1 MRWCQCTLV
10 HTQTHRGMVMI
21 LEIVLKRMEWHKF
34 NKTIHLSETYR
45 VKRQLEHRT
54 TCIEQQETTSSR
66 RHCGK
71 MNLLNSVS
79 HTHTDTDRTENKLN
93 EERRMIFIWNGHRQ
107 ISLYSV
113 CSVGNVLMAWGW
125 AAPTV
130 VTMARCH
137 LLYFRRLEW
146 TTEWRW
152 WWLRWAWNA
161 RQQCVCVQMFRNR
174 IITNG
179 VDVSETCFCSIV
191 L

>member
-10 HTQTHRGMVMI
+10 HTQIHRGMEMI
-21 LEIVLKRMEWHKF
+21 LEIVLKWMEWHKF

-71 MNLLNSVS
+71 MNLLNSLS
-79 HTHTDTDRTENKLN
+79 HSHR
-93 EERRMIFIWNGHRQ
+93 HRQ
-107 ISLYSV
+107 NREQVERGASNDFHLKWPPTNFVIF
-113 CSVGNVLMAWGW
+113 GVLGRQCAHGLRLSS
-125 AAPTV
+125 ANSS
-130 VTMARCH
+130 TMARCH

-152 WWLRWAWNA
+152 WWLCWAWNA
-161 RQQCVCVQMFRNR
+161 RQQCACVQLFRNR

-179 VDVSETCFCSIV
+179 VDVSATCFCSIV